1 MSSRN
6 YNKLYVHTD
15 REEGSEKLLLGYQN
29 DTRETVL
36 SKDTET
42 LFHVPFNAK
51 TQKLVDSSLILDGAT
66 AGLFP
71 AASDR
76 IFKNNKNYGDSTP
89 NGSTTD
95 NANGLWFCSWLYKDE
110 SGNVKWM
117 DRYYN
122 PGTFTSALAISQ
134 LTEGLVYRKSESVY
148 RDVESTMTLEPGV
161 QYRYFH
167 VGENTAK
174 KLVTTFGGV
183 SGERLKLNL
192 ENWGSD
198 VVDTSSGARKVI
210 VNTNGPTTDL
220 YKPLIEPNRASAPV
234 FRFDNPYS
242 TEAYVDYDS
251 DYNPTE
257 EFTLAFWAYS
267 SDWNNAQTTQL
278 VGNFCS
284 NGGYG
289 VFIRNL
295 DNYPFFVIPE
305 TNYGHVLYVNSGYI
319 PFLDISLQTTESV
332 LTATPQF
339 VAIDSD
345 NHVITCN
352 GDGSGTIIKYDNTKK
367 ILFATPIT
375 NEKNLTMFSTLST
388 TKATLQPNISGTQ
401 VPPNANYLIVTYK
414 YLSSAGLNLSF
425 YNRIISPY
433 LDYLLVGIPDI
444 VSSGGLGIV
453 PDIDGPY
460 PGTKLSPF
468 NSGGRHN
475 ELNYNGSNDNVMT
488 PDSTLKFLVEL
499 DRLPINARVS
509 IRQDLWWS
517 GNNYYD
523 AHYGAGSHF
532 GDGKVD
538 VSVEVY
544 KGSVNPLYNHDTY
557 TEYPIE
563 WNIAPDGARPY
574 YWSQNR
580 EWRNDYNPQGN
591 TLVASLS
598 AQTYTVT
605 AGRLHGNGRPL
616 HGDYI
621 GTIVFDKKTN
631 FVGWNN
637 GDSTVVDPEAHELP
651 PLITVPT
658 VVTMTEVIPDTNAE
672 HVIQLIC
679 GPNNS
684 IVVTTSK
691 SRYTYDTNLVLL
703 EAIPWNSTPLTVAA
717 YSYDSKLGT
726 SNLVITDNVY
736 DSKFIEMDHWCLSA
750 TMAKHTN
757 GNLYV
762 KRADDN
768 HYTRFAIV
776 SATNF
781 SIDPYDRIWV
791 LHDTNKVSVYDPSS
805 SPMSDPLFEFE
816 AGSNDNHNRK
826 NINFLSVYDRVTD
839 SREWRCIIYYD
850 DGPET
855 KLFIFDMKGYL
866 LENIEAVS
874 LFDAKTFT
882 LFKQEEQN
890 IKFSGKGDFTGYE
903 HSRVFSKLPPYNNN
917 SQLSIRA
924 SLKDKSKSDLTFSQF
939 EKSIPINNWNTK
951 SWRHFVLTLKN
962 RIFTLYV
969 DGINMIELPYSGQYD
984 LSYELQPA
992 LFIGSPGGS
1001 EIGFNREIGSR
1012 ATDIFNGIF
1021 QDIKIYDYALNEVNL
1036 EMFSRSLVPAQDL
1049 HWSIVT
1055 PVIQYIE
1062 TIERMFKNKIPGAKS
1077 NFFNIKLCGAQIKDD
1092 QTRKIIEQEI
1102 RVIVSKT
1109 KPAYADF
1116 LNIRW
1121 IE

>member
-29 DTRETVL
+29 DTREIILT
-36 SKDTET
+36 KDTET

-95 NANGLWFCSWLYKDE
+95 DANGLWFCSWLYKDE

-122 PGTFTSALAISQ
+122 PGSFTSALAISQ

-148 RDVESTMTLEPGV
+148 RDVESTMTLETGV

-192 ENWGSD
+192 EKWGSD
-198 VVDTSSGARKVI
+198 IVDTSAGARKVI
-210 VNTNGPTTDL
+210 VNTNGPATEL
-220 YKPLIEPNRASAPV
+220 YKPLLEANRKSASI
-234 FRFDNPYS
+234 FRFDNPYN

-251 DYNPTE
+251 GYNFTD

-305 TNYGHVLYVNSGYI
+305 TNYGHVLYVNDGYI
-319 PFLDISLQTTESV
+319 PFLDISLQTTESG

-345 NHVITCN
+345 NHVITC
-352 GDGSGTIIKYDNTKK
+352 DSEGSGTIIKYDNTKK

-375 NEKNLTMFSTLST
+375 NEKTRTMFSTLST
-388 TKATLQPNISGTQ
+388 TTITLQPNVLSGMHVDADYIVITYYFTAADGEDLDTRTQ
-401 VPPNANYLIVTYK
+401 VISPFISETVGWNRARQ
-414 YLSSAGLNLSF
+414 SSPLVLFWGGDNRGYGLESVLVNLSDIKHF
-425 YNRIISPY
+425 RIKIRLAAY
-433 LDYLLVGIPDI
+433 WYTKKD
-444 VSSGGLGIV
+444 LGNIA
-453 PDIDGPY
+453 
-460 PGTKLSPF
+460 
-468 NSGGRHN
+468 
-475 ELNYNGSNDNVMT
+475 
-488 PDSTLKFLVEL
+488 LK
-499 DRLPINARVS
+499 A
-509 IRQDLWWS
+509 
-517 GNNYYD
+517 
-523 AHYGAGSHF
+523 
-532 GDGKVD
+532 
-538 VSVEVY
+538 EVY
-544 KGSVNPLYNHDTY
+544 KGGKIISEGAYGLDNRDKFGFIPY
-557 TEYPIE
+557 
-563 WNIAPDGARPY
+563 DGAELVETSSFYHHVTAEAPHRTRDEDLPGEY
-574 YWSQNR
+574 IATLVYDKKQGILGWSQ
-580 EWRNDYNPQGN
+580 DDDVVKDPDPNP
-591 TLVASLS
+591 
-598 AQTYTVT
+598 
-605 AGRLHGNGRPL
+605 
-616 HGDYI
+616 
-621 GTIVFDKKTN
+621 
-631 FVGWNN
+631 
-637 GDSTVVDPEAHELP
+637 P

-658 VVTMTEVIPDTNAE
+658 VVTVTEVVPDINPE

-684 IVVTTSK
+684 IVVTTNK
-691 SRYTYDTNLVLL
+691 ARYTYDTNLVLL
-703 EAIPWNSTPLTVAA
+703 EAVPWASTPLTVAA

-726 SNLVITDNVY
+726 SDLVITYNVY

-750 TMAKHTN
+750 TMARHTN

-762 KRADDN
+762 KRADATN
-768 HYTRFAIV
+768 YTRFAAV

-781 SIDPYDRIWV
+781 AIDPYDRIWV
-791 LHDTNKVSVYDPSS
+791 LHGTNKVSVYDPNST
-805 SPMSDPLFEFE
+805 PLSDPLFEFE
-816 AGSNDNHNRK
+816 SGSDDTHTQK
-826 NINFLSVYDRVTD
+826 NINFLRVYDRITD
-839 SREWRCIIYYD
+839 SREWRCIIYYN

-866 LENIEAVS
+866 TENIDAVS

-882 LFKQEEQN
+882 LFEQEEQH

-903 HSRVFSKLPPYNNN
+903 HNRVFSKLPPYNNN

-924 SLKDKSKSDLTFSQF
+924 SLKDKSKTDLSFTQF

-1001 EIGFNREIGSR
+1001 EIGFNRENGSR
-1012 ATDIFNGIF
+1012 ATAIFNGIF
-1021 QDIKIYDYALNEVNL
+1021 EDIKVYDYALDAVNL
-1036 EMFSRSLVPAQDL
+1036 EMFSRSLVPAQDV

-1077 NFFNIKLCGAQIKDD
+1077 NFFNIKLCGAQIRDD